1 MGQCSGC
8 FSVQSCQGRSEWPC
22 CHGCLPPHPL
32 SPSYRWVLGSH
43 CGAGPRHCCCLP
55 CHGWAVC
62 CQGAL
67 AWLKLPTVPV
77 EGAPRSRPFNQKPAI
92 EKGQQVSTVPLTRA
106 PLLGAQPRASALGLL
121 LGHRAR
127 QSPWQGTTQSCS
139 CWELALGPLTKKSC
153 SAVTHSH
160 ADKL

>member
-8 FSVQSCQGRSEWPC
+8 FSVQSCQGKSEWPC

-43 CGAGPRHCCCLP
+43 CDAGPGHCCCLP

-77 EGAPRSRPFNQKPAI
+77 EGACRPFNQTPAR
-92 EKGQQVSTVPLTRA
+92 EESSKSARCLSHGCSCWGYSTGPVHWGSYLVTGPDKVH
-106 PLLGAQPRASALGLL
+106 GKAQPRPA
-121 LGHRAR
+121 
-127 QSPWQGTTQSCS
+127 
-139 CWELALGPLTKKSC
+139 
-153 SAVTHSH
+153 H
-160 ADKL
+160 AGN